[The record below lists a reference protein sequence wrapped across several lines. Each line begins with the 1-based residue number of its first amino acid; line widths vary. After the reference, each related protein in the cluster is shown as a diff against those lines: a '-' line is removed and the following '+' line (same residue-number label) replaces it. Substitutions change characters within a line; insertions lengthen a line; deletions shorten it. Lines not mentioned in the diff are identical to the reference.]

1 MLHSTP
7 SWAKYSWVRLIV
19 GGVAV
24 VAATVVVQLLLAWLG
39 ARLGIRRAP
48 AWVFLTYAASVP
60 TALAAYMAYTRYI
73 EGRAATE
80 LSIQR
85 AGMHAIGGVL
95 LGLLMF
101 CVTLGT
107 VAAFAGVTV
116 TKGVGIAAIGSV
128 GISLSAAVSEELV
141 FRGLLFRLTERSLGT
156 WPAVGISAVIF
167 GILHLVN
174 PGAGLAS
181 TVAITLESGLL
192 LCSAY
197 ILTRNLWFAIGLH
210 FGWDVAESALFGAT
224 MSGHPD
230 SGLLATRVTGP
241 IFLSGGEFG
250 VEASVV
256 ALLWALLVTA
266 ILLVA
271 AARRGRIQAIHFGA
285 IDSVQAP
292 SSVR

>member
-1 MLHSTP
+1 
-7 SWAKYSWVRLIV
+7 
-19 GGVAV
+19 
-24 VAATVVVQLLLAWLG
+24 
-39 ARLGIRRAP
+39 
-48 AWVFLTYAASVP
+48 
-60 TALAAYMAYTRYI
+60 
-73 EGRAATE
+73 
-80 LSIQR
+80 
-85 AGMHAIGGVL
+85 
-95 LGLLMF
+95 
-101 CVTLGT
+101 
-107 VAAFAGVTV
+107 
-116 TKGVGIAAIGSV
+116 
-128 GISLSAAVSEELV
+128 
-141 FRGLLFRLTERSLGT
+141 
-156 WPAVGISAVIF
+156 
-167 GILHLVN
+167 
-174 PGAGLAS
+174 
-181 TVAITLESGLL
+181 VAITLESGLL